1 VTWSIESVRE
11 AELSPSEV
19 YRLYAEPATWG
30 SWGSNTRWARAD
42 GPVVEGATVEVRAGY
57 GRSWPV
63 LMARMEPDRF
73 VECVIRPPMLTV
85 IPAIRA
91 RAHHGRRADP
101 ARDRG
106 LRQGRGFHP
115 PDPKGPLSTDA
126 RRGDQTTHR
135 RGQVTT
141 SDGLTDGGIA
151 RNTDRSPPRITVL
164 SLDRRKG
171 GDDARSRRRCAIG
184 HGGLLM
190 QARAPWEFGSRGWV
204 ARLS

>member
-85 IPAIRA
+85 IRRFELVPTTVGVRIRHEIEVSG
-91 RAHHGRRADP
+91 RAAGFTRLTLRPLYQRMLGEETRR
-101 ARDRG
+101 
-106 LRQGRGFHP
+106 LI
-115 PDPKGPLSTDA
+115 DA
-126 RRGDQTTHR
+126 
-135 RGQVTT
+135 
-141 SDGLTDGGIA
+141 
-151 RNTDRSPPRITVL
+151 
-164 SLDRRKG
+164 
-171 GDDARSRRRCAIG
+171 ARSRRATG
-184 HGGLLM
+184 
-190 QARAPWEFGSRGWV
+190 
-204 ARLS
+204 